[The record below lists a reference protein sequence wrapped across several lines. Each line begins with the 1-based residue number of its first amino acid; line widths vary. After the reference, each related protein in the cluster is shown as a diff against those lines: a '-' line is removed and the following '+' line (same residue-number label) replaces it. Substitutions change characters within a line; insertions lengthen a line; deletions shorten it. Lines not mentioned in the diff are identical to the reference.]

1 MLSRRSFNTYAI
13 CAAVGSL
20 FMLPAPALAES
31 QNWLVGAWKLVSAT
45 QTENGQTREYFGP
58 HPLGQVIFDANGQ
71 FSDILLTNFMM
82 LRTSSAANLGNRS
95 YLPSAHRN
103 SMTRFL
109 PSTWPKSRSPDR
121 NASSWLA

>member
-71 FSDILLTNFMM
+71 FSDILLRSDLPKFHVNNRASGTADEN
-82 LRTSSAANLGNRS
+82 AAVIKGS
-95 YLPSAHRN
+95 
-103 SMTRFL
+103 
-109 PSTWPKSRSPDR
+109 
-121 NASSWLA
+121 LAY